1 LSTERSEQLTSISAD
16 VIVTALQGIADA
28 VGEILVPFFLIPSH
42 SSLSFLPHS
51 TQVTSA
57 NTKEPNWEVLLMVQ
71 RMTLSKINPICAL

>member
-28 VGEILVPFFLIPSH
+28 VGEILVPFFFNPFSQFPK
-42 SSLSFLPHS
+42 LSPPLH
-51 TQVTSA
+51 SA